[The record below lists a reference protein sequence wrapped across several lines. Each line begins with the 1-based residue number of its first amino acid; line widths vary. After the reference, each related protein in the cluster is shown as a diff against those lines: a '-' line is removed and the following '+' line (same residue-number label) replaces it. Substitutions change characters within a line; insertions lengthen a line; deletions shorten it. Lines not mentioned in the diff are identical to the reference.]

1 MSINSKNFKNFSRLE
16 NILIIGNGGRENSL
30 AWAIQKNELIK
41 KVYLIPGNGG
51 SERINKCERI
61 KIDVNKKDELLEK
74 LDSLKIDL
82 IVIGPEIPL
91 ANGLADFLRKK
102 NFKVF
107 GPNKDGAKLEFSK
120 SWAKEFMQDANIPT
134 ANFWKVNSLEEA
146 KRIIDSSS
154 IPLVVKADGL
164 ASGKGVFIPDS
175 KDECFCAAESIF
187 NGKFGNA
194 GNVIVLEEKIQGPEV
209 SVFALCDGK
218 RYTLLPTAQDHKRL
232 NEKDQ
237 GPNTGGMGAY
247 SPAPLLT
254 KDYLDKIIKEII
266 EPTINELN
274 KRNIDYRGVIY
285 FGLMITKSGPKVIE
299 YNCRFGD
306 PECQTIMPLMD
317 QNFVFLLEKCSMG
330 SLTGD
335 EKINTSDKVR
345 GCVIAKS
352 KGYPHEYKTGFEISI
367 GKIDSNNCQIFDSG
381 TSLSKNGKLLTD
393 GGRVLS
399 VVCQDKDFDFV
410 FEVFADLVTFFS
422 FFKGVSVDTALLNRI
437 DFSLFRN
444 LEIIGIFK

>member
-1 MSINSKNFKNFSRLE
+1 MIIHSSSSRSFTRLE

-30 AWAIQKNELIK
+30 AWAIQKNELVK
-41 KVYLIPGNGG
+41 KVYLIPGNAG

-61 KIDVNKKDELLEK
+61 KIDINNKNELVEK
-74 LDSLKIDL
+74 LDYFKIDL
-82 IVIGPEIPL
+82 VVIGPEIPL
-91 ANGLADFLRKK
+91 ANGLADFLREKD
-102 NFKVF
+102 FKVF
-107 GPNKDGAKLEFSK
+107 GPGKDGAKLEFSK
-120 SWAKEFMQDANIPT
+120 SWAKEFMQEANIPT
-134 ANFWKVNSLEEA
+134 SNFWKVNSLEEA
-146 KRIIDSSS
+146 IKIINSSS

-164 ASGKGVFIPDS
+164 ASGKGVFIPNS
-175 KDECFCAAESIF
+175 KDECFEAAKSIF
-187 NGKFGNA
+187 NGRFGKS
-194 GNVIVLEEKIQGPEV
+194 GNIVVLEEKIQGPEV
-209 SVFALCDGK
+209 SVFALCDGE

-232 NEKDQ
+232 NEQDK

-254 KDYLDKIIKEII
+254 EDYLDKIIKEII

-330 SLTGD
+330 NLKGD
-335 EKINTSDKVR
+335 EKINPSNKVS
-345 GCVIAKS
+345 GCVIATS
-352 KGYPHEYKTGFEISI
+352 KGYPHKYKTGFQIKI
-367 GKIDSNNCQIFDSG
+367 GKIDSSDCQIFDSG
-381 TSLSKNGKLLTD
+381 TSLSENGQLLTD

-399 VVCQDKDFDFV
+399 IVCQDKDFDMV
-410 FEVFADLVTFFS
+410 FEKAYKNLKEINFE
-422 FFKGVSVDTALLNRI
+422 GI
-437 DFSLFRN
+437 YFRN
-444 LEIIGIFK
+444 DIGHQVRKNFSKEN

>member
-1 MSINSKNFKNFSRLE
+1 MSINSNNFKNFNRLE

-30 AWAIQKNELIK
+30 AWAIQKNELVK
-41 KVYLIPGNGG
+41 KVFLIPGNAG

-61 KIDVNKKDELLEK
+61 KIDIKKRKELVEK
-74 LDSLKIDL
+74 LDFLKVDL

-91 ANGLADFLRKK
+91 ADGLADFLREKD
-102 NFKVF
+102 FKVF
-107 GPNKDGAKLEFSK
+107 GPGKDGAKLEYSK

-134 ANFWKVNSLEEA
+134 AKFWKVSSLEEA
-146 KRIIDSSS
+146 KKIIHSTS

-175 KDECFCAAESIF
+175 KEDCVTATESIF
-187 NGKFGNA
+187 NGKFGNS
-194 GNVIVLEEKIQGPEV
+194 GNMVVLEEKIHGPEV

-218 RYTLLPTAQDHKRL
+218 KYILLPSAQDHKRL
-232 NEKDQ
+232 NEEDK

-254 KDYLDKIIKEII
+254 KNYLERIIKEII

-274 KRNIDYRGVIY
+274 KKNIDYKGVIY

-317 QNFVFLLEKCSMG
+317 QSFVFLLEKCSMG
-330 SLTGD
+330 NLIGS
-335 EKINTSDKVR
+335 EKIDTSDKVS
-345 GCVIAKS
+345 GCVIATS
-352 KGYPHEYKTGFEISI
+352 KGYPHEYKTGFPIKI
-367 GKIDSNNCQIFDSG
+367 GRIDPNDCQIFDSG
-381 TSLSKNGKLLTD
+381 TSLSKDGELLTD

-399 VVCQDKDFDFV
+399 IVCQDKDFDLV
-410 FEVFADLVTFFS
+410 FEKAYKNLKEINFDGIYFRNDIGHQVRKN
-422 FFKGVSVDTALLNRI
+422 FFKEN
-437 DFSLFRN
+437 
-444 LEIIGIFK
+444 

>member
-1 MSINSKNFKNFSRLE
+1 MSINSTNSKSLNKLE

-30 AWAIQKNELIK
+30 AWAIQKNELVK
-41 KVYLIPGNGG
+41 KVYLIPGNAG

-61 KIDVNKKDELLEK
+61 IIDINNKKDFVEK
-74 LDSLKIDL
+74 LKILKIDL

-102 NFKVF
+102 DFKVF
-107 GPNKDGAKLEFSK
+107 GPGKDGAKLEYSK
-120 SWAKEFMQDANIPT
+120 SWAKEFMKNANIPT
-134 ANFWKVNSLEEA
+134 AKFWKVHSLEKA
-146 KRIIDSSS
+146 KEIIYSSS

-175 KDECFCAAESIF
+175 KDECFRSAESIF
-187 NGKFGNA
+187 NGKFGNS
-194 GNVIVLEEKIQGPEV
+194 GNIVVLEEKIHGPEV
-209 SVFALCDGK
+209 SVFALCDG
-218 RYTLLPTAQDHKRL
+218 RNYVLLPTAQDHKRL
-232 NEKDQ
+232 NDKDK

-254 KDYLDKIIKEII
+254 KDSLDIIVKEII

-274 KRNIDYRGVIY
+274 KKNIDYKGVIY

-317 QNFVFLLEKCSMG
+317 KNFVFLLEKCAMG
-330 SLTGD
+330 KLTGS
-335 EKINTSDKVR
+335 EKIDTSKNVS
-345 GCVIAKS
+345 GCVIATS
-352 KGYPHEYKTGFEISI
+352 KGYPHKYKTGFPIKI
-367 GKIDSNNCQIFDSG
+367 GLIDSIDCQIFDSG
-381 TSLSKNGKLLTD
+381 TSFSKDKVLVTA

-399 VVCQDKDFDFV
+399 IVCQAKDFDMV
-410 FEVFADLVTFFS
+410 FDKAYKNLKEIS
-422 FFKGVSVDTALLNRI
+422 FEGI
-437 DFSLFRN
+437 YFRN
-444 LEIIGIFK
+444 DIGHQVRKNFSKEN

>member
-1 MSINSKNFKNFSRLE
+1 MAIHSPRSKSFIRLE

-30 AWAIQKNELIK
+30 AWAIQKNELVK
-41 KVYLIPGNGG
+41 KVYVIPGNAGTQ
-51 SERINKCERI
+51 RINKCERI
-61 KIDVNKKDELLEK
+61 KIDINNNNLLVEK
-74 LDSLKIDL
+74 LNFLKIDL
-82 IVIGPEIPL
+82 VVIGPEIPL

-102 NFKVF
+102 DFKVF

-146 KRIIDSSS
+146 KKIINSSS

-164 ASGKGVFIPDS
+164 ASGKGVFIPNS
-175 KDECFCAAESIF
+175 KDECFKAAEAIF
-187 NGKFGNA
+187 NGKFGNS
-194 GNVIVLEEKIQGPEV
+194 GDVIVLEEKIHGPEV

-232 NEKDQ
+232 NEDDK

-254 KDYLDKIIKEII
+254 EASLDRIKKEII
-266 EPTINELN
+266 EPTINKL
-274 KRNIDYRGVIY
+274 KQRNIDYRGVIY

-317 QNFVFLLEKCSMG
+317 QDFVFLLEKCSMG
-330 SLTGD
+330 NLTGY
-335 EKINTSDKVR
+335 EKINTSNKVS
-345 GCVIAKS
+345 GCVIATS
-352 KGYPHEYKTGFEISI
+352 NGYPYEYKTGFQIKI
-367 GKIDSNNCQIFDSG
+367 GKIDSNDCQIFDSG
-381 TSLSKNGKLLTD
+381 TSLSENGKLLTD

-399 VVCQDKDFDFV
+399 IVCQDKDFDMV
-410 FEVFADLVTFFS
+410 FEKAY
-422 FFKGVSVDTALLNRI
+422 K
-437 DFSLFRN
+437 N
-444 LEIIGIFK
+444 LREIHFEGIFYRNDIGHQVRKIFSKKD